1 MAITAADV
9 NKLRQM
15 TGSGM
20 MDCKNALVEA
30 EGDFEKAIDILRK
43 KGQKI
48 AAKRADRNANEGYVV
63 AKTNSDNTFGIVLMV
78 NCETDFVGKTA
89 DFTGYANALAEL
101 AIEKHITTKEDMLKA
116 EFKGQ
121 TVEAS
126 LTEMSGKTG
135 EKVEM
140 NGFASLEKPYVN
152 AYNHMGNRLAVIVG
166 FNKGGEALTETAH
179 EIAMQ
184 IAAMNPLGV
193 TENEIP
199 QEVID
204 RELEVAR
211 EQVRNEGKP
220 ENMVEK
226 IAQGKLNK
234 FFKENTLL
242 HQEFIRD
249 TKMNVAEY
257 MHKADKDLVCEG
269 FFRIQLGA

>member
-78 NCETDFVGKTA
+78 NCETDFVGKTS